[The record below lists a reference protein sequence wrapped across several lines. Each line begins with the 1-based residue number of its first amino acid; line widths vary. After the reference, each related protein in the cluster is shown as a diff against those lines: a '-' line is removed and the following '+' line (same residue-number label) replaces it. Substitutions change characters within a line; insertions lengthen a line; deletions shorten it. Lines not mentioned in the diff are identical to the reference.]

1 MPGTGRGTRDVVQSG
16 VLVGQADVDHVD
28 GLGPEVELAQDDVG
42 ERVQHPGGVGD
53 AGLAAQPIDDGAED
67 GHDPQVGLEPGPQP
81 GPLHLDHDLGAV
93 VEAGVVGLGDAG
105 GAARLRVEPGE
116 QLRHG
121 TAQGGGDGRLGG
133 LGRHGRNL
141 VPAPG
146 EGLDPLVGEDAL
158 GGGDALAHLHVGG
171 PARLD
176 ETLRPPYGRR
186 RPARPAPA
194 RSQGADHAHE
204 QEPPEAEQGA
214 GQGPGGGPGEP
225 GPGQLVGGGGRL
237 LLALGHQLVEAD
249 RLLGEARHLADPG
262 RVDGQLLEGG
272 QRGRGHS
279 AHDGSP
285 CPEAAPVAVSTTEG
299 RAEITLTTSMR
310 LTPPADS
317 PAQTNWAR

>member
-1 MPGTGRGTRDVVQSG
+1 MF
-16 VLVGQADVDHVD
+16 VGQADVDHVD
-28 GLGPEVELAQDDVG
+28 GLGPEVEFAQDDVR
-42 ERVQHPGGVGD
+42 ERVQHAGGVGD
-53 AGLAAQPIDDGAED
+53 AGLAAQPVDDGAED

-93 VEAGVVGLGDAG
+93 MEAGVMGLGDAG

-121 TAQGGGDGRLGG
+121 PAQGGGDGRLGG

-146 EGLDPLVGEDAL
+146 EGPDPLVGEDAL

-176 ETLRPPYGRR
+176 EPLRPAYGR
-186 RPARPAPA
+186 
-194 RSQGADHAHE
+194 
-204 QEPPEAEQGA
+204 GA
-214 GQGPGGGPGEP
+214 GGPTGAGPVAGRRSRPRAGATRSGAGCGSGPRARPGEP

-249 RLLGEARHLADPG
+249 RLLGEARHA
-262 RVDGQLLEGG
+262 
-272 QRGRGHS
+272 
-279 AHDGSP
+279 
-285 CPEAAPVAVSTTEG
+285 C
-299 RAEITLTTSMR
+299 
-310 LTPPADS
+310 
-317 PAQTNWAR
+317 